1 MEIIDMITLDT
12 CSLVWL
18 SLSPDRLSK
27 NAKKAIKNN
36 SLIMSDISLWEIA
49 MLTKSGRLIIDTSY
63 SEYIELLLSS
73 FGIQVNPI
81 TPEIARMSVDF
92 DDSVNRDPAD
102 RIIAATSLVED
113 APLVTADK
121 NLIKAK
127 IINTIW

>member
-1 MEIIDMITLDT
+1 MITLDT

-27 NAKKAIKNN
+27 NANKAIKNN

-63 SEYIELLLSS
+63 SEYIELLLNS
-73 FGIQVNPI
+73 FAIQVNPV
-81 TPEIARMSVDF
+81 TPEIAKMSVEF
-92 DDSVNRDPAD
+92 DDSINHDPAA

>member
-1 MEIIDMITLDT
+1 MITLDT

-27 NAKKAIKNN
+27 NANKAIKNN
-36 SLIMSDISLWEIA
+36 SLIISDISLWEIA

-63 SEYIELLLSS
+63 SEYIELILSS

-81 TPEIARMSVDF
+81 TPEIAKMSVEF

-127 IINTIW
+127 IIKTIW

>member
-1 MEIIDMITLDT
+1 MITLDT

-18 SLSPDRLSK
+18 SLSPDKLSK
-27 NAKKAIKNN
+27 NANKAIKNN

-63 SEYIELLLSS
+63 SEYIELLLSL

-81 TPEIARMSVDF
+81 TPEIAKISVEF
-92 DDSVNRDPAD
+92 DDSVNHDPAD

>member
-1 MEIIDMITLDT
+1 
-12 CSLVWL
+12 
-18 SLSPDRLSK
+18 
-27 NAKKAIKNN
+27 
-36 SLIMSDISLWEIA
+36 
-49 MLTKSGRLIIDTSY
+49 MLTKSGRLIIDTGY

-81 TPEIARMSVDF
+81 TPEIAKISVEF
-92 DDSVNRDPAD
+92 DDSVNHDQAD

-121 NLIKAK
+121 NLIKVK

>member
-1 MEIIDMITLDT
+1 
-12 CSLVWL
+12 
-18 SLSPDRLSK
+18 
-27 NAKKAIKNN
+27 
-36 SLIMSDISLWEIA
+36 MSDISLWEIA

-63 SEYIELLLSS
+63 SEYIELLLSL

-81 TPEIARMSVDF
+81 TPEIAKISVEF
-92 DDSVNRDPAD
+92 DDSVNHDPAD

-113 APLVTADK
+113 APLVTADR

>member
-1 MEIIDMITLDT
+1 MITLDT

-27 NAKKAIKNN
+27 NANKAIKNN

-73 FGIQVNPI
+73 FGIQVNPV
-81 TPEIARMSVDF
+81 TPEIAKISVEF
-92 DDSVNRDPAD
+92 DDSVNRDPVD

>member
-1 MEIIDMITLDT
+1 MITLDT

-27 NAKKAIKNN
+27 NANKAIKNN

-49 MLTKSGRLIIDTSY
+49 MLTKSGRLIIDTNY
-63 SEYIELLLSS
+63 SEYIELLLSL

-81 TPEIARMSVDF
+81 TPEIAKISVEF
-92 DDSVNRDPAD
+92 GDSVNHDPAD

>member
-1 MEIIDMITLDT
+1 MITLDT
-12 CSLVWL
+12 CSIVWL

-36 SLIMSDISLWEIA
+36 PLIMSDISLWEIA

-81 TPEIARMSVDF
+81 TAEIARMSVDF

>member
-1 MEIIDMITLDT
+1 MITLDT

-27 NAKKAIKNN
+27 NANKAIKNN

-63 SEYIELLLSS
+63 SEYIELLLSL
-73 FGIQVNPI
+73 FGIQVDPI
-81 TPEIARMSVDF
+81 TPEIAKISVEF
-92 DDSVNRDPAD
+92 DDSVNHDPAD

>member
-1 MEIIDMITLDT
+1 MITLDT

>member
-1 MEIIDMITLDT
+1 
-12 CSLVWL
+12 
-18 SLSPDRLSK
+18 
-27 NAKKAIKNN
+27 
-36 SLIMSDISLWEIA
+36 MSDISLWEIA

-81 TPEIARMSVDF
+81 TPEIAKMSVEF
-92 DDSVNRDPAD
+92 DDSVNNEPAD

>member
-1 MEIIDMITLDT
+1 MITLDT
-12 CSLVWL
+12 CSIVCL

-27 NAKKAIKNN
+27 NANKAIKNN

-81 TPEIARMSVDF
+81 TPEIAKISVEF
-92 DDSVNRDPAD
+92 DDSVNHDPAD

-113 APLVTADK
+113 APLVTSDK

>member
-1 MEIIDMITLDT
+1 MIILDT

-27 NAKKAIKNN
+27 NANNAIKNN
-36 SLIMSDISLWEIA
+36 SLSMSDISLWEIA
-49 MLTKSGRLIIDTSY
+49 MLTKNGRLIIDTSY

-73 FGIQVNPI
+73 FSIQVNAI
-81 TPEIARMSVDF
+81 TPEIAKMSVEF

>member
-1 MEIIDMITLDT
+1 MITLDT

-27 NAKKAIKNN
+27 NANKAIKNN

-63 SEYIELLLSS
+63 SEYIELLLSL

-81 TPEIARMSVDF
+81 TPEIAKISVEF
-92 DDSVNRDPAD
+92 DDSVNHDPAD

-113 APLVTADK
+113 APLVTADR

>member
-1 MEIIDMITLDT
+1 MITLDT

-27 NAKKAIKNN
+27 NANKAIKNN

-81 TPEIARMSVDF
+81 TPEIAKISVEF
-92 DDSVNRDPAD
+92 DDSVNHDPAD

>member
-1 MEIIDMITLDT
+1 MITLDT

-27 NAKKAIKNN
+27 NANKAIKNN

-63 SEYIELLLSS
+63 SEYIELLLSL

-81 TPEIARMSVDF
+81 TPEIAKISVEF
-92 DDSVNRDPAD
+92 DDSVNHDPAD

-127 IINTIW
+127 IISTIW

>member
-1 MEIIDMITLDT
+1 MITLDT

-27 NAKKAIKNN
+27 NANKAIKNN

-49 MLTKSGRLIIDTSY
+49 MLTKSGRLIIDTNY

-81 TPEIARMSVDF
+81 TPEIAKMSVEF
-92 DDSVNRDPAD
+92 DDSVNHDPAD

-121 NLIKAK
+121 NLIKVK

>member
-1 MEIIDMITLDT
+1 MITLDT

-27 NAKKAIKNN
+27 NANKAIKNN

-63 SEYIELLLSS
+63 SEYIELLLSL

-81 TPEIARMSVDF
+81 TPEIAKISVEF
-92 DDSVNRDPAD
+92 DDSVNDHDPAD

>member
-1 MEIIDMITLDT
+1 MITLDT
-12 CSLVWL
+12 CLLVWL
-18 SLSPDRLSK
+18 SLSPDRLTK
-27 NAKKAIKNN
+27 NANKAIENN

-49 MLTKSGRLIIDTSY
+49 KI
-63 SEYIELLLSS
+63 
-73 FGIQVNPI
+73 
-81 TPEIARMSVDF
+81 SVEF
-92 DDSVNRDPAD
+92 DDSVNLDSAD

>member
-1 MEIIDMITLDT
+1 MITLDT

-27 NAKKAIKNN
+27 NADKAIKNN
-36 SLIMSDISLWEIA
+36 SLVMSDISLWEIA

-73 FGIQVNPI
+73 FSIQVDPI
-81 TPEIARMSVDF
+81 TPEIARMSVEF

-102 RIIAATSLVED
+102 RIIAATSLIEN

-127 IINTIW
+127 VINTIW

>member
-1 MEIIDMITLDT
+1 MITLDT

-27 NAKKAIKNN
+27 NANKAIKNN

-81 TPEIARMSVDF
+81 TPEIAKMSVEF
-92 DDSVNRDPAD
+92 DDSVNHDPAD

>member
-1 MEIIDMITLDT
+1 MITLDT

-27 NAKKAIKNN
+27 NANKAIKNN

-63 SEYIELLLSS
+63 SEYIELLLNS

-81 TPEIARMSVDF
+81 TPEIAKMSVEF
-92 DDSVNRDPAD
+92 DDSVNHDPAD

-121 NLIKAK
+121 NLIKAT

>member
-1 MEIIDMITLDT
+1 MITLDT

-27 NAKKAIKNN
+27 NASKAIKNN

-49 MLTKSGRLIIDTSY
+49 MLMKSDRLIISTSY
-63 SEYIELLLSS
+63 LEYVELLLTS
-73 FGIQVNPI
+73 FDIQVNPI
-81 TPEIARMSVDF
+81 TPAIAKLSAEF
-92 DDSVNRDPAD
+92 NDSVNQDPAD

-121 NLIKAK
+121 NLIKVK
-127 IINTIW
+127 TINTIW

>member
-1 MEIIDMITLDT
+1 
-12 CSLVWL
+12 
-18 SLSPDRLSK
+18 
-27 NAKKAIKNN
+27 
-36 SLIMSDISLWEIA
+36 MSDISLWEIA

-63 SEYIELLLSS
+63 SEYIKLLLSS

-81 TPEIARMSVDF
+81 TPEIANMSVEF

-102 RIIAATSLVED
+102 RIIAATSLVEN

>member
-1 MEIIDMITLDT
+1 MITLDT

-27 NAKKAIKNN
+27 NADKAIKNN
-36 SLIMSDISLWEIA
+36 SLVMSDISLWEIA
-49 MLTKSGRLIIDTSY
+49 MLTKSGRLIIDISY

-73 FGIQVNPI
+73 FSIQVDPI
-81 TPEIARMSVDF
+81 TPEIARMSVEF
-92 DDSVNRDPAD
+92 DDSVNSDPAD
-102 RIIAATSLVED
+102 RIIAATSLIEN

-127 IINTIW
+127 VINTIW

>member
-1 MEIIDMITLDT
+1 MITLDT

-27 NAKKAIKNN
+27 NANKAIKNN

-81 TPEIARMSVDF
+81 TPEIAKMSVEF
-92 DDSVNRDPAD
+92 DDSVNHDPAD

-121 NLIKAK
+121 NLIKAT

>member
-1 MEIIDMITLDT
+1 MITLDT

-18 SLSPDRLSK
+18 SLSPDRLSR

-63 SEYIELLLSS
+63 SEYIELLLNL
-73 FGIQVNPI
+73 FGIHVNPI
-81 TPEIARMSVDF
+81 TPEIAKISVRF
-92 DDSVNRDPAD
+92 DDSVNHDPAD
-102 RIIAATSLVED
+102 RIIAATSLIED

>member
-1 MEIIDMITLDT
+1 MITLDT

-27 NAKKAIKNN
+27 NANKAIKNN

-81 TPEIARMSVDF
+81 TPEIAKMSVEF
-92 DDSVNRDPAD
+92 DDSVNHDPAD

-121 NLIKAK
+121 NLIKVK

>member
-1 MEIIDMITLDT
+1 MITLDT

-18 SLSPDRLSK
+18 SLSPDKLSK
-27 NAKKAIKNN
+27 NANKAIKNN

-63 SEYIELLLSS
+63 SEYIELLLSL

-81 TPEIARMSVDF
+81 TPEIAKISVEF
-92 DDSVNRDPAD
+92 DDSVNDHDPAD

>member
-1 MEIIDMITLDT
+1 MITLDT

-18 SLSPDRLSK
+18 SLSPDKLSK
-27 NAKKAIKNN
+27 NADKAIKNN
-36 SLIMSDISLWEIA
+36 SLIMSGISLWEIA

-73 FGIQVNPI
+73 FSIQVNPI
-81 TPEIARMSVDF
+81 TPEIVKISVEF
-92 DDSVNRDPAD
+92 DDSVNHDPAD
-102 RIIAATSLVED
+102 RIIAATSLAEN
-113 APLVTADK
+113 APLVTTDK